1 MAEGLEGQAYLEV
14 AQRHGMISVDD
25 EFFGRHRNSFFEFG
39 CDKHADCT
47 EELKKASLNADLRQE
62 AIEKIQRERKYLH
75 LAVLLNAHLQTTGS

>member
-14 AQRHGMISVDD
+14 AQRHGMVGVDD

-47 EELKKASLNADLRQE
+47 EELEKASLDADVRQE
-62 AIEKIQRERKYLH
+62 AIQKIQRKRKHLH
-75 LAVLLNAHLQTTGS
+75 LAVLLHAYLQTTGS